1 MGKSWVDLPNRMSR
15 EYMDGINHFMEFTNG
30 FDNEFISCPCRKCA
44 NRYHYRREFVREHLI
59 LNGFLKQYKNWIRHG
74 EEYVSCRKEER
85 DEIEVDD
92 MSETDPM
99 IAMLN
104 DIACRL
110 PPEYTSC
117 ETEGAGGSNPRS
129 GADEEALRYFE
140 ILDDAQTELYLGC
153 KDFSKLSFIV
163 ELLHLKA
170 LNQWSDTSFDMLLQ
184 LLQRVL
190 PSGAKLAESYYQA
203 RKLTEN
209 LGFTYETLDACPN
222 NCMFFRN
229 DNAHLDT
236 CIVCQTSR
244 WKEDRV
250 GYNRQNSST
259 SVINRGKQLRES
271 NKAYM
276 PPAQYTMSK
285 DEKDVFL
292 SVLKGVKVPDGSGH
306 YDFGMLGIVGLED
319 EK

>member
-1 MGKSWVDLPNRMSR
+1 MDKSWIDLPNRMSR
-15 EYMDGINHFMEFTNG
+15 EYMDGINQFMEFTNG

-44 NRYHYRREFVREHLI
+44 NR
-59 LNGFLKQYKNWIRHG
+59 
-74 EEYVSCRKEER
+74 EER

-92 MSETDPM
+92 MSEVDPM

-104 DIACRL
+104 DIACGL
-110 PPEYTSC
+110 APKYTSC

-129 GADEEALRYFE
+129 GANEEALRYFE
-140 ILDDAQTELYLGC
+140 ILDNAQTELYPAC

-184 LLQRVL
+184 LLHRVL

-222 NCMFFRN
+222 NCMLFRN
-229 DNAHLDT
+229 ENAHLDM

-244 WKEDRV
+244 WKEDGV

-259 SVINRGKQLRES
+259 SVVNRGKRVAAKQRQSFEEQRRR
-271 NKAYM
+271 KAEIWALLLGSVYWR
-276 PPAQYTMSK
+276 T
-285 DEKDVFL
+285 EKEELFFQRIPDFYVFCA
-292 SVLKGVKVPDGSGH
+292 H
-306 YDFGMLGIVGLED
+306 HCA
-319 EK
+319 

>member
-1 MGKSWVDLPNRMSR
+1 MDKSWIDLPNRMSR
-15 EYMDGINHFMEFTNG
+15 EYMDGINQFMEFTNG

-44 NRYHYRREFVREHLI
+44 NQYYYRREFVREHLI
-59 LNGFLKQYKNWIRHG
+59 LKGFLKQYNNWIRHG
-74 EEYVSCRKEER
+74 EEYVSCRREER

-92 MSETDPM
+92 MSEADPM

-110 PPEYTSC
+110 APEYTSC

-129 GADEEALRYFE
+129 GVDEEALRYFK
-140 ILDDAQTELYLGC
+140 ILDDAQTELYPGC

-184 LLQRVL
+184 LLHQVL
-190 PSGAKLAESYYQA
+190 PSGAKLVESYYQA

-222 NCMFFRN
+222 NCMLFRN
-229 DNAHLDT
+229 ENAHLDT

-244 WKEDRV
+244 WKEDGV
-250 GYNRQNSST
+250 GYNHQNSST
-259 SVINRGKQLRES
+259 SVVNRGKRVAAKQVRYFPLKPRL
-271 NKAYM
+271 KRLF
-276 PPAQYTMSK
+276 MSSK
-285 DEKDVFL
+285 ISKL
-292 SVLKGVKVPDGSGH
+292 
-306 YDFGMLGIVGLED
+306 MR
-319 EK
+319 